1 MMKGINLVR
10 TKEHDCKEKVVFDE
24 IEDTTS
30 RMVDQANTRE
40 TAEPTLSAKV
50 IAQEIMASSDQE
62 YFGMSWTFG
71 AIIIYYILD
80 TNFIYLKCLYV
91 CYLLTIV

>member
-10 TKEHDCKEKVVFDE
+10 TKKHDCKEKVVFDE

-62 YFGMSWTFG
+62 FYIFGMSWIFWT
-71 AIIIYYILD
+71 IIFWTQIL
-80 TNFIYLKCLYV
+80 FI
-91 CYLLTIV
+91 

>member
-1 MMKGINLVR
+1 MIG
-10 TKEHDCKEKVVFDE
+10 TKTHDCKEKVVFDE

-62 YFGMSWTFG
+62 FFGMSWRFRT
-71 AIIIYYILD
+71 IIFWTQNLYI
-80 TNFIYLKCLYV
+80 
-91 CYLLTIV
+91 